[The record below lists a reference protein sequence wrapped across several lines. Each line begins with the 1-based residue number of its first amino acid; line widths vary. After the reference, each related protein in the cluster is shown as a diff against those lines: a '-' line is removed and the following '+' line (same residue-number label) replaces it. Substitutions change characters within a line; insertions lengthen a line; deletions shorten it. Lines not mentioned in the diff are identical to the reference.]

1 MNYVLLYLT
10 NCNFSPYHYRRKR
23 QDLYGR
29 FSIITPG
36 HYSWRDYLCSS
47 LLADTYFKWNCDIYK
62 YRPSRFSYAI
72 FFWTYRPIQRFS
84 WRNHMPEVFDSSLT
98 VRILWCL
105 KKSTGI
111 LQINFRNIH
120 FLVIVVDNF
129 LWVHCANQKFKN
141 VMSCSIWK
149 KEKYLNTNW
158 KVVKKIPLN
167 MKHKVRESN
176 ATLFLEV
183 FSC

>member
-1 MNYVLLYLT
+1 MFRKQYSNFVSWEYTASLLLLFGLFCLFDHFKSLLIFFCCATVRYNELNYVLLYLT

-47 LLADTYFKWNCDIYK
+47 LRADTYFKWNCDIYK

-111 LQINFRNIH
+111 LQINFRN
-120 FLVIVVDNF
+120 
-129 LWVHCANQKFKN
+129 K
-141 VMSCSIWK
+141 SI
-149 KEKYLNTNW
+149 
-158 KVVKKIPLN
+158 
-167 MKHKVRESN
+167 S
-176 ATLFLEV
+176 
-183 FSC
+183 